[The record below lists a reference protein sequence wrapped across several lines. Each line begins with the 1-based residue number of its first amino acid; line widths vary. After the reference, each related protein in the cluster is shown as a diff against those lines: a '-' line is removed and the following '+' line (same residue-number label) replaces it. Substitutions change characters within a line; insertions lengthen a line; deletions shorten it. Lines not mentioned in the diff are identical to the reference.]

1 MCKKERI
8 NHKNKCYQVSKQSQK
23 LTGWLILNLE
33 LQRKKVSD
41 LLELAVYH
49 DLPSRVW
56 KENIKSPQ
64 KCFSDKDVKL
74 KRRKKP
80 LFLQE

>member
-8 NHKNKCYQVSKQSQK
+8 NYRNKCCQVSKQLQK
-23 LTGWLILNLE
+23 LTGWLFLNLE
-33 LQRKKVSD
+33 LQKKTVSD
-41 LLELAVYH
+41 LLELAVYY
-49 DLPSRVW
+49 DLPSRVC

-64 KCFSDKDVKL
+64 KCFSDKDA

-80 LFLQE
+80 LVLQE